1 MHARAL
7 MREQQSDICMVTA
20 MPDRML
26 IVVRSKWLMRA
37 CSNSVI
43 DSMKEGVMHCSI
55 VVGEQKIQDGGRFV
69 GNFTY
74 SRTLWS

>member
-7 MREQQSDICMVTA
+7 TREQQSDICMVTA
-20 MPDRML
+20 MPDRIL
-26 IVVRSKWLMRA
+26 IVVRSNWLMRA
-37 CSNSVI
+37 WSNSVI
-43 DSMKEGVMHCSI
+43 DSMKEGMMHCSI

-74 SRTLWS
+74 SHTLWS

>member
-1 MHARAL
+1 
-7 MREQQSDICMVTA
+7 
-20 MPDRML
+20 
-26 IVVRSKWLMRA
+26 MRA

-43 DSMKEGVMHCSI
+43 DPMKEGMMHCSI

-69 GNFTY
+69 GNFAY